1 MCVLA
6 NPGIERGGF
15 YRFLSCQKTCIL
27 PNFKNIS
34 YLPQLHLEK
43 VINTLCSITDGNL
56 LLKGLAEGQYSFFF
70 FSIYPP
76 LLKITNTPDSVWPN
90 VNG

>member
-15 YRFLSCQKTCIL
+15 YRFLSCQKSCIL

-34 YLPQLHLEK
+34 YLPQLHFEK

-70 FSIYPP
+70 FFNIPAASKNNKYPRQC
-76 LLKITNTPDSVWPN
+76 LAKC
-90 VNG
+90 